1 MCDDGV
7 SSEVRWAC
15 PTWNPKSAER
25 GRQSVPEQMMD
36 SFVGCSTKHR
46 GCAEAGQGQAQ
57 IRGSAEVWN
66 LQGPSKWVNL
76 TADSFIPS
84 FQLALGLFAKSQ
96 QHPDRCWCRGADKE
110 VLHAACLLADL
121 WLQHFAPEHPAS
133 VASAGSTPYI
143 SYGEPGY
150 AEGHEHRGLLSK
162 LLLVDTLVTRNSC
175 VVLAA
180 GVWRG
185 ASVRRSSMVSGVQHA
200 LLQRQPQAVPKVDAR
215 VR

>member
-1 MCDDGV
+1 
-7 SSEVRWAC
+7 
-15 PTWNPKSAER
+15 
-25 GRQSVPEQMMD
+25 MMD

-121 WLQHFAPEHPAS
+121 WLQHFAPEHPSSGMNTEVYGEGHPFGDPAWYQ
-133 VASAGSTPYI
+133 AYNTPYYND
-143 SYGEPGY
+143 SHKQFRKLMREYVD
-150 AEGHEHRGLLSK
+150 EHIMSDL
-162 LLLVDTLVTRNSC
+162 
-175 VVLAA
+175 VVL
-180 GVWRG
+180 
-185 ASVRRSSMVSGVQHA
+185 
-200 LLQRQPQAVPKVDAR
+200 
-215 VR
+215 